1 MASNAGS
8 SPTKRAWAVRQHA
21 ATETVANSAIQGF
34 IQALGVF
41 IDTSLPQ
48 PREVFRHPPSSS
60 VLTVSRNWWWK
71 LLSGNEFQ
79 IK

>member
-21 ATETVANSAIQGF
+21 ATEVANSAIQGF
-34 IQALGVF
+34 IQALDVF
-41 IDTSLPQ
+41 IDTGLPQ

-60 VLTVSRNWWWK
+60 VLTLVFRRANDYT
-71 LLSGNEFQ
+71 
-79 IK
+79 

>member
-41 IDTSLPQ
+41 IDTGDCDGEL
-48 PREVFRHPPSSS
+48 RAIRSSQWPEDC
-60 VLTVSRNWWWK
+60 R
-71 LLSGNEFQ
+71 
-79 IK
+79 